1 MTPRVGG
8 DAIIAAVGLTG
19 APAPAPFSLTV
30 QMPANMTRTR
40 LLAPGL
46 PVATAPAGPDR

>member
-19 APAPAPFSLTV
+19 ARPPAPFSLTL
-30 QMPANMTRTR
+30 QMPVNMTRTR

-46 PVATAPAGPDR
+46 PAATAPTGPGR